1 MAAPG
6 PRACLVAVS
15 TSSLP
20 AAPCPRPPAAGAQQ
34 NRGTPPC
41 PSLPRHAVE
50 GRAEFREPC
59 LSGSGSV
66 QHLPGKMG
74 KLADK
79 ASDGLALWGIFI
91 NKPSSLSP
99 TTSAPGTGMTAP
111 PRAGGGKPAKVGTA
125 VRASPPA
132 RRLWSPEF
140 PGLLWKPHPHPLGG
154 LSLQSSQAS
163 TSFPVPSLGLRH
175 LVWGR
180 VVGGGGTERWGR
192 SFGNRPG
199 CSY

>member
-1 MAAPG
+1 MSSILGEATSFLAHGSPG
-6 PRACLVAVS
+6 ATRLPGSSEHQQSSRRAVS
-15 TSSLP
+15 
-20 AAPCPRPPAAGAQQ
+20 RPPAAGAQQ

-132 RRLWSPEF
+132 RRL
-140 PGLLWKPHPHPLGG
+140 
-154 LSLQSSQAS
+154 
-163 TSFPVPSLGLRH
+163 
-175 LVWGR
+175 
-180 VVGGGGTERWGR
+180 
-192 SFGNRPG
+192 
-199 CSY
+199 